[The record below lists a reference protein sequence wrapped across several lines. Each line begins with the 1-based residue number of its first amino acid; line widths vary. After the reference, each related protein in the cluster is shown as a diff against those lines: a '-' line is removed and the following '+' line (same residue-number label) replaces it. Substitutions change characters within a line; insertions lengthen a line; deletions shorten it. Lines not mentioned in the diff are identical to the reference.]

1 MGKHSI
7 VKHPGYKRHMRKRK
21 LMFFVYDL
29 TQICVGFFVGV
40 LVTSLLVILLE
51 GGLNA

>member
-7 VKHPGYKRHMRKRK
+7 DKHQGYKRHMRRRK
-21 LMFFVYDL
+21 VMFFVYDMSWFS
-29 TQICVGFFVGV
+29 VGLLVGV

-51 GGLNA
+51 GGL

>member
-1 MGKHSI
+1 
-7 VKHPGYKRHMRKRK
+7 
-21 LMFFVYDL
+21 MFFVYD
-29 TQICVGFFVGV
+29 TVQIVIGFFVGM

>member
-7 VKHPGYKRHMRKRK
+7 VKHPGYKRHMRRRK
-21 LMFFVYDL
+21 TMFFIYDTL
-29 TQICVGFFVGV
+29 QIVIGFSVGV

-51 GGLNA
+51 GGL